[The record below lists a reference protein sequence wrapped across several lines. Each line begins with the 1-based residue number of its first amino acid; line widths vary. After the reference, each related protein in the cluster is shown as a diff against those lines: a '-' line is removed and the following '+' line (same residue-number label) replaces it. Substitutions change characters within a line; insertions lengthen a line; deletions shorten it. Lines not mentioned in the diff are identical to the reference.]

1 MDEHLHMRNLTVG
14 FKTFERFEQVLD
26 IDELHIE
33 RGEAYG
39 LVGESGAGK
48 TVLALT
54 ILGLLRQPPARVQ
67 ASELTLEGRPL
78 LTKSAREL
86 REMRGR
92 QISMI
97 FQDPMSALDP
107 AFNIGKQLGEVIHQ
121 REGLESKQ
129 VAARALE
136 LMRLVELPDPEM
148 MLSKYPHQLSG
159 GQRQRVIIAL
169 ALACGA
175 RLLVAD
181 EPTRNLDVTVQ
192 ASVLKTI
199 YKLRQEL
206 GVSLLFIANN
216 LSLVSAM
223 CDRVG
228 ILLKGRIVETGR
240 VGDVVRSPLHPYTLD
255 LLHAVP
261 RREERLGDE
270 NQKIFEEVDHSLS
283 CCGHYARCERRGP
296 ACEGEEAPALT
307 LVSATH
313 AVACPQVTV
322 PRTVS
327 SAASTSPSTPGSSPS
342 VLVVSEGGDGSG

>member
-1 MDEHLHMRNLTVG
+1 VAAPEHLRVRDLTVG

-26 IDELHIE
+26 IGELHID

-48 TVLALT
+48 TVLALA

-67 ASELTLEGRPL
+67 AGELSLEGESL
-78 LTKSAREL
+78 LSMSAKEL
-86 REMRGR
+86 RDIRGR
-92 QISMI
+92 RISMI

-107 AFNIGKQLGEVIHQ
+107 AFSVGKQLTEVIRQ
-121 REGLESKQ
+121 RQGLDKKQ
-129 VAARALE
+129 ADGRALE
-136 LMRLVELPDPEM
+136 LMQLVELPDPEM
-148 MLSKYPHQLSG
+148 MLGKYPHQLSG
-159 GQRQRVIIAL
+159 GQRQRIIIAL

-175 RLLVAD
+175 QLLIAD

-192 ASVLKTI
+192 ASMLKTI

-206 GVSLLFIANN
+206 GVSLLFVANN

-240 VGDVVRSPLHPYTLD
+240 VRDVVRTPLHPYTLD

-270 NQKIFEEVDHSLS
+270 DQKVFEEVDRSLS
-283 CCGHYARCERRGP
+283 RCGHYARCELRGP
-296 ACEGEEAPALT
+296 ACQGQEALQLT
-307 LVSATH
+307 YVTPTHGVACPH
-313 AVACPQVTV
+313 AVA
-322 PRTVS
+322 
-327 SAASTSPSTPGSSPS
+327 ASRE
-342 VLVVSEGGDGSG
+342 VVGCG